1 MSTDN
6 TPDTTTPDT
15 TDTTDIGYE
24 PEPEVAVAAQE
35 ANWGACWVA
44 AAIGRTI
51 EAKGVGHFSR
61 PAGSTLTGLDV
72 SDGEAVVGFLRRR
85 SYYFPGELGWEDV
98 TAEVKAAGAAL
109 GRCRYYRA
117 HLFGEVKGLERIA
130 LLSELGAEDLA
141 NVRVVKGHHGGFELQ
156 LPGGEPRETDV
167 VHIILGNPDDAA
179 LEPGPFSLVYT
190 WYPGRVTPAVPL
202 AKATVKFV

>member
-6 TPDTTTPDT
+6 TPDTTPDT
-15 TDTTDIGYE
+15 TPDIDIGYE
-24 PEPEVAVAAQE
+24 PEPEVAAQVANYGE
-35 ANWGACWVA
+35 CWVA
-44 AAIGRTI
+44 AAIGRSI
-51 EAKGVGHFSR
+51 EAKGLGHFAR
-61 PAGSTLTGLDV
+61 PAGSTLTGIDA
-72 SDGEAVVGFLRRR
+72 SDGGAVTSFLRRR

-98 TAEVKAAGAAL
+98 TEEVKAAGAAF

-130 LLSELGAEDLA
+130 LLSELAEEDLA

-156 LPGGEPRETDV
+156 LPGGASRETDV
-167 VHIILGNPDDAA
+167 VHIILGNPEDPA
-179 LEPGPFSLVYT
+179 LEPGDWSVVYT